1 MRGICR
7 YRVEEN
13 YKGKINGVNV
23 TEWWDWKQRIE
34 RASLLCLENQDGAAS
49 VSHKTGNPISLGYS
63 IMQPIISEMTTCDVD
78 KEIIQQLKKA
88 EQLFDK
94 EKGIDYELE
103 HYEFEKRFLKLTY
116 EYRREIM
123 TLNLYINFVDGK
135 VYFIDEDENILG
147 ASKLENNAYRN
158 FIRSYISCFEQIV
171 DYNLFE
177 LKEDSLAFLRRFEE
191 YGTLRTFLRI
201 GLFSFWYCFTGK
213 SEEECYQAICGRQK
227 QEKQYSKGF
236 KGLIK

>member
-7 YRVEEN
+7 YRVEEK

-34 RASLLCLENQDGAAS
+34 RASLLCLENHDGAVS

-116 EYRREIM
+116 EYRRKIM
-123 TLNLYINFVDGK
+123 TLNLYIDFVGGN
-135 VYFIDEDENILG
+135 VYFIDENENILG
-147 ASKLENNAYRN
+147 ASKLENNEYRN
-158 FIRSYISCFEQIV
+158 FICSYISCFEQIV
-171 DYNLFE
+171 DYNMLE
-177 LKEDSLAFLRRFEE
+177 SIKDYDAFFAKLDNIGSFRMA
-191 YGTLRTFLRI
+191 LRTI
-201 GLFSFWYCFTGK
+201 GLCFMYCFTGR
-213 SEEECYQAICGRQK
+213 SEEECYKAICGRQK
-227 QEKQYSKGF
+227 VIQSNHDNF
-236 KGLIK
+236 KR

>member
-34 RASLLCLENQDGAAS
+34 CASLLCLENQDGNVS
-49 VSHKTGNPISLGYS
+49 ISHKKGNPISLGYS

-94 EKGIDYELE
+94 EQGIDYELE
-103 HYEFEKRFLKLTY
+103 HYDFEKRFLKLIY
-116 EYRREIM
+116 EYRNTEMI
-123 TLNLYINFVDGK
+123 LNLYVDFVGGN
-135 VYFIDEDENILG
+135 VYFFDENENVI
-147 ASKLENNAYRN
+147 ATSILENNEYRN
-158 FIRSYISCFEQIV
+158 FIHSYICCFQQVV
-171 DYNLFE
+171 DYNMCE
-177 LKEDSLAFLRRFEE
+177 AIKDYDAFFAKLDNIGSFRMA
-191 YGTLRTFLRI
+191 LRTI
-201 GLFSFWYCFTGK
+201 GLGFLYCFTGRN
-213 SEEECYQAICGRQK
+213 EEECYKAICGRQK
-227 QEKQYSKGF
+227 VIQSNHDNLKR
-236 KGLIK
+236 